1 MQMPLSPSSV
11 ISYIYA
17 IYLIFLKQNFLS
29 VDNRLEME
37 ITDFY
42 EETKVKFSELSEE
55 LLWEYIHSG
64 EPM

>member
-1 MQMPLSPSSV
+1 
-11 ISYIYA
+11 
-17 IYLIFLKQNFLS
+17 
-29 VDNRLEME
+29 ME

>member
-29 VDNRLEME
+29 VDNQLEME

>member
-1 MQMPLSPSSV
+1 MHTPPSPSSV

-29 VDNRLEME
+29 VDNQLEME